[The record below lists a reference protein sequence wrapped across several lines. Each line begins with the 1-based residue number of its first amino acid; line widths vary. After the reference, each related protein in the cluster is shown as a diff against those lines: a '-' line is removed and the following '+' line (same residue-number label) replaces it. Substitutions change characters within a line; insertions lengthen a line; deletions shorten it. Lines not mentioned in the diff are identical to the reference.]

1 MNEQQDTQLTLSD
14 LATIKNLIEVS
25 CTRGSFRADEMRT
38 VGEIYEKLSK
48 FLDEIVKNANA
59 SNAAPAGLDGPAQD
73 QQGEA
78 E

>member
-1 MNEQQDTQLTLSD
+1 MSEKQDTQLTLND

-38 VGEIYEKLSK
+38 VGEIYEKLNS
-48 FLDEIVKNANA
+48 FLDEIVKSANA
-59 SNAAPAGLDGPAQD
+59 ASGSESPAQD